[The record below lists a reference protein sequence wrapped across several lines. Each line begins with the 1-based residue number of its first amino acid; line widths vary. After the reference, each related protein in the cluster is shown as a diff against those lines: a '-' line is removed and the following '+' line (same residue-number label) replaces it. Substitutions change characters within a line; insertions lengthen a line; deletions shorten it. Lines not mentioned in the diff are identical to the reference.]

1 MKECPL
7 TYLNAADGYTYE
19 ETMERFKQIN
29 EWHLQAAKDADE
41 KRLKYFYR
49 CFEQTKDKKK
59 KDKNHPTIR
68 MEVEYID
75 TGPPDEVVENYE
87 QGMLTVEL
95 IEGRNLLRVADRPPS
110 PVAIVSCA
118 KQRYVGTAAQA
129 PRTPSSTSVTSSTTS
144 YPTWIRSKSK
154 SKART
159 ANPSAT
165 ARLTSTSCV
174 KMSTCARSQTRGV
187 SKGEVLV
194 ILQYSPMASETPLDR
209 TASC

>member
-1 MKECPL
+1 MCIR
-7 TYLNAADGYTYE
+7 D
-19 ETMERFKQIN
+19 R
-29 EWHLQAAKDADE
+29 
-41 KRLKYFYR
+41 
-49 CFEQTKDKKK
+49 TKDKKK

-75 TGPPDEVVENYE
+75 TGPPDEVDENYE

-118 KQRYVGTAAQA
+118 KQRYVGTRRA
-129 PRTPSSTSVTSSTTS
+129 STSHPIFNERHVFYNVLPDVDPLKIEIQGSDGESLGHCEIDVDLVRQNV
-144 YPTWIRSKSK
+144 YMRDE
-154 SKART
+154 
-159 ANPSAT
+159 
-165 ARLTSTSCV
+165 V
-174 KMSTCARSQTRGV
+174 KLEGV
-187 SKGEVLV
+187 AKGEVLV